1 MPKST
6 KGSRPVASSSPKPT
20 HKKSSSL
27 KPSTLVM
34 ASASTT
40 TIPRLP
46 PSTPGSDHTSPAS
59 PSFPAIGTTQIP
71 REGSAEGA
79 VEYDTSPAPIF
90 GSVPGGH
97 GGFRNNFL
105 RSVRDRSGPIREES
119 EDGTL
124 RSPVEEKHRKATSS
138 PPSREGFFAGSR
150 HKGLG
155 EGSRTG
161 PGRKPNGSTS
171 TSEGRSPTPEDPDS
185 MDGSIWKER
194 RRGSMI
200 KNLGHKAK
208 GVLPMKRTVHKQAKK
223 EDDYG
228 ALAVKSASSGSSFQS
243 SQSGDGQTRYNETSS
258 DSGEE
263 DVERGDDET
272 LKGRARMIKSHAISA
287 STHDLQ
293 LPLQSPPDGSPRK
306 EEKVNGKLHTRPKS
320 VPTRSSSSDA
330 VNQNHGEGYSGVV
343 KRSNKIM
350 QMSPEDLKPLKPDT
364 PINSPG
370 LMTEGNSKGPTP
382 TALKPSIN
390 GTATP
395 STNGT
400 ERRNHSASA
409 SRDPPPVVSRAVRP
423 SPSSASLDM
432 TNASRARSTS
442 QLSSQDRPNAP
453 RSTSAIKTTVTPSSP
468 RPIPTQSVLPFRVP
482 HTEIT
487 TEPPL
492 PDPDQAPKVDSAPPN
507 GMYWSKAPCFGFE
520 PSAVRAHTSTL
531 IGNNVFVFGGCDSK
545 SCFNDLFVFDA
556 DCMAW
561 THPECSGDIPPPLR
575 AMTATAVGKKLV
587 IFGGGDGP
595 SYYNDIYILDTV
607 NFRYTKPE
615 VTNPHVP
622 SKRRAHTACLYK
634 NGIYIFGGGDGV
646 RALNDVWRLDVS
658 DLTKMYWKLISP
670 PSTGSKFANNSS
682 SIDSRLAAQR
692 PTARGYHTS
701 NMVGSKL
708 IIFGGSDGVECF
720 RDVWVFDVE
729 TLIWRCVDIKTS
741 FPRLSHT
748 ATIVG
753 SYLFVIG
760 GHDGVEYSSDVLLLN
775 LVTMHWDKRKVFGVV
790 PSGRGYHGTI
800 LHDSRLFVFGGFD
813 G

>member
-6 KGSRPVASSSPKPT
+6 KGSRQAASSSPKPS
-20 HKKSSSL
+20 HKKSASL

-40 TIPRLP
+40 TIPRPP
-46 PSTPGSDHTSPAS
+46 PSTSSSNRTSPAS
-59 PSFPAIGTTQIP
+59 PSFPAIGTTQVP
-71 REGSAEGA
+71 REESVEEEG
-79 VEYDTSPAPIF
+79 EYDAPQAPIF
-90 GSVPGGH
+90 GSVP

-105 RSVRDRSGPIREES
+105 RSVRDRSGTIREES
-119 EDGTL
+119 EESSV
-124 RSPVEEKHRKATSS
+124 RSPNEDKNRKTPSS
-138 PPSREGFFAGSR
+138 PAPREGFFGGSR

-155 EGSRTG
+155 EGKGG
-161 PGRKPNGSTS
+161 PRKPNGGTS
-171 TSEGRSPTPEDPDS
+171 TSEGRSPTPEDPES
-185 MDGSIWKER
+185 IDGSTWKEK

-200 KNLGHKAK
+200 KNLGQKAK
-208 GVLPMKRTVHKQAKK
+208 GVLPMKRTVPKQARR
-223 EDDYG
+223 EDEYG
-228 ALAVKSASSGSSFQS
+228 ALAVKSASSDSSFQS

-258 DSGEE
+258 DSGEDYE
-263 DVERGDDET
+263 ERGDDET
-272 LKGRARMIKSHAISA
+272 LKGRARMINSHTVSA

-293 LPLQSPPDGSPRK
+293 LPLQSPSDRSPPK
-306 EEKVNGKLHTRPKS
+306 SEKTNGKYATRPKS

-330 VNQNHGEGYSGVV
+330 VHQNNGEGYSGVV

-350 QMSPEDLKPLKPDT
+350 QMSAEDLKPLKPET
-364 PINSPG
+364 PLNSPS
-370 LMTEGNSKGPTP
+370 LMAEANTKGPIP
-382 TALKPSIN
+382 TALKPPIN
-390 GTATP
+390 GTTTP
-395 STNGT
+395 STNGMDG
-400 ERRNHSASA
+400 RNHSKSA
-409 SRDPPPVVSRAVRP
+409 SKDLPAVASRAIRP

-432 TNASRARSTS
+432 TNASRNRSTS
-442 QLSSQDRPNAP
+442 QLPSQDRPNAP
-453 RSTSAIKTTVTPSSP
+453 RSTSAIKLSSTSLSP
-468 RPIPTQSVLPFRVP
+468 RPTPSKLIQSSRIPHQEA
-482 HTEIT
+482 TE
-487 TEPPL
+487 EPPL
-492 PDPDQAPKVDSAPPN
+492 PDPDQAPTVESAPPN
-507 GMYWSKAPCFGFE
+507 GMYWFKAPCFGFE
-520 PSAVRAHTSTL
+520 PTAVRAHTSTL
-531 IGNNVFVFGGCDSK
+531 IGSNIFVFGGCDSK

-595 SYYNDIYILDTV
+595 SYYNDIYILDTI

-615 VTNPHVP
+615 ITNPHIP

-658 DLTKMYWKLISP
+658 DLSKMYWKLISP

-720 RDVWVFDVE
+720 RDVWIFDVE

-775 LVTMHWDKRKVFGVV
+775 LVTMHWDRRRVFGAV
-790 PSGRGYHGTI
+790 PSGRGYHGTV
-800 LHDSRLFVFGGFD
+800 LHDSRLFIFGGFD